1 MVQIGVVPVVLE
13 KLLMQETWW
22 MVKDANPK
30 AKVNWGSQ
38 VASEREQELF
48 FLCINTLFVYSFSSF
63 NTDCL

>member
-22 MVKDANPK
+22 TVKDANPK